1 MHAAIEQAILPLLE
15 RRDVPES
22 ACRTAV
28 AAIMDG
34 ECDEISIAAFLTALR
49 VKGESVDEIVG
60 AARAM
65 SERAERV
72 PTQRCGLLDTCG
84 TGGDELRTL
93 NISTATAI
101 VAAACGIPVAKHGNR
116 SVSSSSGSA
125 DVLEALDVNTQLTPA
140 QVGRCIDELGIGFC
154 FAPMF
159 HGAMRHAVPVR
170 KALRFRT
177 LFNLLGPLT
186 NPAQAE
192 FQLLGASRIATAE
205 KLANASA
212 KLGRSR
218 VLVVCGN
225 DQLDEVSLWGET
237 AVFEVVG
244 ESVTHRIWTAATF
257 GLPECDVAQ
266 LRVES
271 SAESAARLQEVFA
284 GAPGPARDIIV
295 ANTAAALIAT
305 SAAIEPRAAA
315 ERAAKAIADGK
326 AAELLTKFAEF
337 THNVA
342 KAQSRSD

>member
-1 MHAAIEQAILPLLE
+1 MHIAIEQAIVPLLE
-15 RRDVPES
+15 KQDVPES
-22 ACRTAV
+22 ACRAAV

-65 SERAERV
+65 SERAQRV
-72 PTQRCGLLDTCG
+72 PTQRRGLLDTCG

-93 NISTATAI
+93 NISTATAL

-125 DVLEALDVNTQLTPA
+125 DVLEALGVNTQLTPA
-140 QVGRCIDELGIGFC
+140 QVGRCIDEVGIGFC
-154 FAPMF
+154 FAPVF

-205 KLANASA
+205 KLARASA

-237 AVFEVVG
+237 TVFEVVG
-244 ESVTHRIWTAATF
+244 DKVTRLIWTAATF
-257 GLPECDVAQ
+257 GLPECGVDQ

-271 SAESAARLQEVFA
+271 STESAARLNEVFN
-284 GAPGPARDIIV
+284 GKPGPARDIIV
-295 ANTAAALIAT
+295 ANAAAALIAT
-305 SAAIEPRAAA
+305 ATEVDPRNAA
-315 ERAAKAIADGK
+315 ERASRAITEGK
-326 AAELLTKFAEF
+326 AAELLATFAEF
-337 THNVA
+337 TRRDCA
-342 KAQSRSD
+342 G

>member
-1 MHAAIEQAILPLLE
+1 MHAAIEQAIIPLLE
-15 RRDVPES
+15 KQDVPEF
-22 ACRTAV
+22 ACRAAV

-34 ECDEISIAAFLTALR
+34 QCDEVSIAAFLTALR

-72 PTQRCGLLDTCG
+72 PTERKGLLDTCG

-101 VAAACGIPVAKHGNR
+101 VAAACGVPVAKHGNR

-125 DVLEALDVNTQLTPA
+125 DVLEALGVNTQLTPA
-140 QVGRCIDELGIGFC
+140 QVGRCIDEVGIGFC
-154 FAPMF
+154 FAPVF

-192 FQLLGASRIATAE
+192 FQLLGASRIAMAE
-205 KLANASA
+205 KLAHASS

-237 AVFEVVG
+237 TVFDVVG
-244 ESVTHRIWTAATF
+244 EQVSRLTWTAATF
-257 GLPECDVAQ
+257 GLPECNVDH
-266 LRVES
+266 LRVSS
-271 SAESAARLQEVFA
+271 SAESAARLKEVFD
-284 GAPGPARDIIV
+284 GISGPARDIIA
-295 ANTAAALIAT
+295 ANVAAALIAASVET
-305 SAAIEPRAAA
+305 APRN
-315 ERAAKAIADGK
+315 AAKRANQVITDGK
-326 AAELLTKFAEF
+326 AAELLNKFIEF
-337 THNVA
+337 TQTLA
-342 KAQSRSD
+342 TQAG

>member
-1 MHAAIEQAILPLLE
+1 MHAAIEQAIIPLLE
-15 RRDVPES
+15 KQDVPES
-22 ACRTAV
+22 ACRAAV

-34 ECDEISIAAFLTALR
+34 QCDEISIAAFLTALR

-72 PTQRCGLLDTCG
+72 PTQRRGLLDTCG

-125 DVLEALDVNTQLTPA
+125 DVLEALGVNTQLTPA
-140 QVGRCIDELGIGFC
+140 QVGSCIDEVGIGFC
-154 FAPMF
+154 FAPVF

-177 LFNLLGPLT
+177 LFNLIGPLT

-192 FQLLGASRIATAE
+192 FQLLGASRIVTGE
-205 KLANASA
+205 KLARASA

-237 AVFEVVG
+237 TVFEVIG
-244 ESVTHRIWTAATF
+244 ERVNRLTWNAATF
-257 GLPECDVAQ
+257 GLPECHVDQ
-266 LRVES
+266 LKVSS
-271 SAESAARLQEVFA
+271 SAESAARLKEVFN
-284 GAPGPARDIIV
+284 GNPGPARDIIV
-295 ANTAAALIAT
+295 ANAAAALLAT
-305 SAAIEPRAAA
+305 SADIDPRSAANRANQAIVE
-315 ERAAKAIADGK
+315 GT
-326 AAELLTKFAEF
+326 AAELLAKFVEF
-337 THNVA
+337 TRTLAAGSV
-342 KAQSRSD
+342 